1 MIAGNSNNSSTAK
14 TLAVFIDA
22 DNLNDP
28 TALDHVLQTLR
39 TIADRVTHRRA
50 YGRPESL
57 KAIDAVLWRHGVRP
71 VANLIVDKV
80 TTDSALVIDA
90 VEAVCTNQID
100 IVAICSGDADFVP
113 LVTWLREKG
122 CHVIC
127 YSLTKKVFANADS
140 FYNEVVLLDVV
151 ESAGLA
157 ASSVFPPMSMISPN
171 GGISFAKPAASI
183 SPGVL
188 LTSTPPIKRAVP
200 IGPSIKEILR
210 VLPELGSCDA
220 VQLSAVAKK
229 LRDAGLL
236 SKTASSAVLFGRYP
250 AQFELTPAK
259 QPNAVRYRVNRL
271 KA

>member
-1 MIAGNSNNSSTAK
+1 MTVGSAAVSSTAK

-28 TALDHVLQTLR
+28 TALDHVLKTLL

-90 VEAVCTNQID
+90 VEAVCTNRID

-140 FYNEVVLLDVV
+140 FYNQVVLLDVV
-151 ESAGLA
+151 ESPGLNALTTPQSAMLNFCDGAKFDKPATAVAPAVSAGKALA
-157 ASSVFPPMSMISPN
+157 L
-171 GGISFAKPAASI
+171 KPAA
-183 SPGVL
+183 PN
-188 LTSTPPIKRAVP
+188 K
-200 IGPSIKEILR
+200 PSMKAILKA
-210 VLPELGSCDA
+210 LPELASGEA
-220 VQLSAVAKK
+220 VQLSVIAKK
-229 LRDAGLL
+229 LREEKLI
-236 SKTASSAVLFGRYP
+236 SKKASSVELFNRYP
-250 AQFELTPAK
+250 AQFELTPTK
-259 QPNAVRYRVNRL
+259 QPNAVRYRVKRTPT
-271 KA
+271 